1 MKSTIC
7 DLLWW
12 NLFVWNAR
20 LFVRK
25 NNGMH
30 SWRKGAWLRVWTWAI
45 FSLRPPSPGVLLLSP
60 LLVGVKPYNAQT
72 GTTLNISMTLI
83 LWLTF
88 IRPRK
93 PRKATRK
100 RWEFNSSRILH
111 AANPNKLLA
120 SQSQQTVGSSTTLFC
135 FNRTGQ
141 NKLIID
147 LINWRLLVMRV
158 LWPFLS
164 PFSCELS
171 KNRGSS
177 SFIPLYQVAV

>member
-1 MKSTIC
+1 MVKPFLSGIHVFLC
-7 DLLWW
+7 GWH
-12 NLFVWNAR
+12 VW
-20 LFVRK
+20 
-25 NNGMH
+25 
-30 SWRKGAWLRVWTWAI
+30 SRVLAWAI
-45 FSLRPPSPGVLLLSP
+45 FSLSPPPSPGVLLLSP

-177 SFIPLYQVAV
+177 SFIPLYQVAVLRHHRVIEYI

>member
-1 MKSTIC
+1 MLCCGKTFFCLEFTSFC
-7 DLLWW
+7 AD
-12 NLFVWNAR
+12 
-20 LFVRK
+20 
-25 NNGMH
+25 GMPDYVH
-30 SWRKGAWLRVWTWAI
+30 GHGQFFLSA
-45 FSLRPPSPGVLLLSP
+45 PHPSPGVLLLSP

-72 GTTLNISMTLI
+72 GTTLHISMTLI

-93 PRKATRK
+93 PRKATRTW
-100 RWEFNSSRILH
+100 WEFNSSRILH

-120 SQSQQTVGSSTTLFC
+120 SQSQSIVGSSTTLFC

-164 PFSCELS
+164 LCSCELS

-177 SFIPLYQVAV
+177 SFIPLFQVAV